1 MSDRIRGI
9 LSLVIL
15 YWIAGTIPAQAQS
28 SDARTLLQEAAKAMG
43 GVPAL
48 HTLKNQVVESEGK
61 QFDHTSTQR
70 PGAPSQQVA
79 VFRSTLTRDLTQPRL
94 RLEWDAQTSYPRDAT
109 VRWVEVIDGSVG
121 LLQEGGPGAAAKSSR
136 LHPARLATRLREEK
150 RAPVRIVLA
159 ASGQETLRRLPGAEL
174 DGKAHQVLTFKAS
187 GDEFR
192 IYLDAKTKLPSQVD
206 VMDNDPLEGDSR
218 YTLRYADWRKVDG
231 IMAPFSLRYELN
243 GKPLQDE
250 QIKSLRHNVTLAP
263 EVFSVPGAI
272 REEKVDAMPI
282 ASQWLTR
289 RVATNL
295 SYGDFGRNPPV
306 EFVQL
311 AEGVHHVLGTSHNN
325 VVIEMRDHLVVVEAP
340 LYEERSQTVIKAIK
354 ARFPTKPIRYII
366 PTHFHLDH
374 SGGIRGFM
382 AEGAIVVT
390 PAIATDF
397 YTSVAKASHK
407 ARPDSLEKKGR
418 AVMIESYAGD
428 RRVLTDGSRQ
438 IELYLMP
445 TSHAED
451 LQVVYLPREKI
462 LIEADHVSPRK
473 NKVAPG
479 PRAVEFLQGIE
490 KLKLDVTTIAGIHG
504 DTGNMEGLRAAA
516 KGAKP

>member
-1 MSDRIRGI
+1 MSNRIRGI
-9 LSLVIL
+9 LSLAIL
-15 YWIAGTIPAQAQS
+15 YWIAGTIPVQAQS
-28 SDARTLLQEAAKAMG
+28 SDARTLVQEAAKAMG

-48 HTLKNQVVESEGK
+48 RALKNQVVESEGK
-61 QFDHTSTQR
+61 QFDHTSTKR

-94 RLEWDAQTSYPRDAT
+94 RLEWDARTSYPRDAT

-121 LLQEGGPGAAAKSSR
+121 LLLEGGPGAAAKSTR
-136 LHPARLATRLREEK
+136 LHPARLATRMREEK
-150 RAPVRIVLA
+150 RVPMRIVLA
-159 ASGQETLRRLPGAEL
+159 ASGQETLRRLSGAEL
-174 DGKAHQVLTFKAS
+174 DGKAHQVLTFKEK

-206 VMDNDPLEGDSR
+206 VMDTDPLEGDSR

-243 GKPLQDE
+243 GKLLQEE
-250 QIKSLRHNVTLAP
+250 QIKSLRHNVSLAP
-263 EVFSVPGAI
+263 EVFSVPVGI
-272 REEKVDAMPI
+272 REQKVDAMPI
-282 ASQWLTR
+282 ASQWITR
-289 RVATNL
+289 RVATNT

-311 AEGVHHVLGTSHNN
+311 AEGVHHVLGSSHNN

-340 LYEERSQTVIKAIK
+340 LYEERSQAVIKAIK

-382 AEGAIVVT
+382 AEGATVLA
-390 PAIATDF
+390 PAIANDF
-397 YTSVAKASHK
+397 YTGVAKAPHK
-407 ARPDSLEKKGR
+407 ARPDSLERKGR
-418 AVMIESYAGD
+418 AVMIESYTGN
-428 RRVLTDGSRQ
+428 RQTLTDGNRQ
-438 IELYLMP
+438 VEIYLMP

-479 PRAVEFLQGIE
+479 PRVDEFLQGVE

-516 KGAKP
+516 KGGKP

>member
-1 MSDRIRGI
+1 MSKKTLGV

-15 YWIAGTIPAQAQS
+15 YLIAATFSAQAQS
-28 SDARTLLQEAAKAMG
+28 SDAKAILQEAAKAMG
-43 GVPAL
+43 GMQAL
-48 HTLKNQVVESEGK
+48 RSLKNQVVESEGK
-61 QFDHTSTQR
+61 QFDHTSTKR
-70 PGAPSQQVA
+70 PGDPTQQVA
-79 VFRSTLTRDLTQPRL
+79 AFRSTLTRDLTQMRL
-94 RLEWDAQTSYPRDAT
+94 RLEWDARTSYPRDAA
-109 VRWVEVIDGSVG
+109 VRWVEVIDRSVG
-121 LLQEGGPGAAAKSSR
+121 LLQEGGPGAASKSSR

-150 RAPVRIVLA
+150 RVAARIVLVA
-159 ASGQETLRRLPGAEL
+159 LGQQTLRRLPGAEL
-174 DGKAHQVLTFKAS
+174 DGKARQVVTFKEN

-192 IYLDAKTKLPSQVD
+192 IYVDAKTRLPSQVD

-218 YTLRYADWRKVDG
+218 YTLRYTDWRKVDG
-231 IMAPFSLRYELN
+231 VMAPFSLRHELN
-243 GKPLQDE
+243 GKPLQEE

-263 EVFSVPGAI
+263 EIFSVPGSV
-272 REEKVDAMPI
+272 REQKVDAKPI
-282 ASQWLTR
+282 ASQWLMR
-289 RVATNL
+289 RVATDT
-295 SYGDFGRNPPV
+295 SYLDFGRNPPV

-325 VVIEMRDHLVVVEAP
+325 VIIEMRDHLVVVEAP
-340 LYEERSQTVIKAIK
+340 LYETRSQTVIKAIK
-354 ARFPTKPIRYII
+354 ERFPTKPIRYII

-382 AEGAIVVT
+382 AEGAIVVA

-397 YTSVAKASHK
+397 YTRVAKAPNTAS
-407 ARPDSLEKKGR
+407 PDTLEKKGR
-418 AVMIESYAGD
+418 AVVIESYAGD
-428 RRVLTDGSRQ
+428 RRTLTDGSRQ
-438 IELYLMP
+438 IEIYLVP

-479 PRAVEFLQGIE
+479 PRVDEFLQGIE
-490 KLKLDVTTIAGIHG
+490 RLKLDVTTIAGIHG

-516 KGAKP
+516 KGGKR

>member
-1 MSDRIRGI
+1 MSKKIGGI

-15 YWIAGTIPAQAQS
+15 YWIAGTFPAQAQS
-28 SDARTLLQEAAKAMG
+28 SDAKAILQEAAKAMG
-43 GVPAL
+43 GTQAL
-48 HTLKNQVVESEGK
+48 RSLKNQVVESEGK
-61 QFDHTSTQR
+61 QFDHTSTKR
-70 PGAPSQQVA
+70 PGNPSQQVA
-79 VFRSTLTRDLTQPRL
+79 SFRSTLTRDLTQMRL
-94 RLEWDAQTSYPRDAT
+94 RLEWDGRTAYPRDAT

-121 LLQEGGPGAAAKSSR
+121 LLQEGGPGTAAKSSR

-150 RAPVRIVLA
+150 RAAARIILA
-159 ASGQETLRRLPGAEL
+159 AWGKETLRRLPGAEL
-174 DGKAHQVLTFKAS
+174 DGKAHQVLTFKES

-192 IYLDAKTKLPSQVD
+192 LYLDSKTKLPSQVE
-206 VMDNDPLEGDSR
+206 VMDDDPLEGDSR

-243 GKPLQDE
+243 GKPLQEE

-263 EVFSVPGAI
+263 EIFSVPGSI

-289 RVATNL
+289 RVATNT
-295 SYGDFGRNPPV
+295 SYLDFGRNPPV

-325 VVIEMRDHLVVVEAP
+325 VIIEMRDHLVIVEAP
-340 LYEERSQTVIKAIK
+340 LYEARSQTVIKAIK
-354 ARFPTKPIRYII
+354 ERFPTKPMRYII

-382 AEGAIVVT
+382 AEGAIVVA

-397 YTSVAKASHK
+397 YMRVAKAPHT

-438 IELYLMP
+438 VEIYLMP

-479 PRAVEFLQGIE
+479 PRVDEFLQGIE
-490 KLKLDVTTIAGIHG
+490 RLKLDVTTIAGIHG

-516 KGAKP
+516 KGGKP

>member
-1 MSDRIRGI
+1 MSKKITDI

-15 YWIAGTIPAQAQS
+15 YSIAATFPAQAQS
-28 SDARTLLQEAAKAMG
+28 SDARALLQEAAKAMG
-43 GVPAL
+43 GMQAL
-48 HTLKNQVVESEGK
+48 RALKNQVVESEGK
-61 QFDHTSTQR
+61 QFDHTSTKR

-79 VFRSTLTRDLTQPRL
+79 VFRSTLTRDLTRPRL
-94 RLEWDAQTSYPRDAT
+94 RLEWDARTSYPRDDT

-121 LLQEGGPGAAAKSSR
+121 LLQEGGPLRLTQTR

-150 RAPVRIVLA
+150 RAAAKIVLVA
-159 ASGQETLRRLPGAEL
+159 LGQETLRQLPNAEL
-174 DGKAHQVLTFKAS
+174 DGKAHQVLTFKES

-192 IYLDAKTKLPSQVD
+192 IYLDSKTKLPSQVD
-206 VMDNDPLEGDSR
+206 VSDNDPLEGDSR
-218 YTLRYADWRKVDG
+218 YTLRYGNWRKADT

-243 GKPLQDE
+243 GKPLQE
-250 QIKSLRHNVTLAP
+250 EEIKSLRHNVSLAP
-263 EVFSVPGAI
+263 EVFSVPVGI
-272 REEKVDAMPI
+272 REQKVDAKPI
-282 ASQWLTR
+282 ASQWIMR
-289 RVATNL
+289 RVATNT

-311 AEGVHHVLGTSHNN
+311 AEGVHHVLGSSHNN
-325 VVIEMRDHLVVVEAP
+325 VIIEMRDHLVVVEAP
-340 LYEERSQTVIKAIK
+340 LYEARSQAVIKAIN

-382 AEGAIVVT
+382 AEGAIVVA

-397 YTSVAKASHK
+397 YRSVAKAPYK
-407 ARPDSLEKKGR
+407 ARPDSLERKGR

-428 RRVLTDGSRQ
+428 RQVLTDGSRQ
-438 IELYLMP
+438 VEIYLLP

-479 PRAVEFLQGIE
+479 PRVNEFLQGVE

-516 KGAKP
+516 KGEKR

>member
-1 MSDRIRGI
+1 MSKKITAV

-15 YWIAGTIPAQAQS
+15 YLIAGTFPARAQS
-28 SDARTLLQEAAKAMG
+28 SDARALLQEAAKAMG
-43 GVPAL
+43 GMQAL
-48 HTLKNQVVESEGK
+48 RALKNQVVESEGK
-61 QFDHTSTQR
+61 QFDHTSTKR

-94 RLEWDAQTSYPRDAT
+94 RLEWDARTSYPRDAT

-121 LLQEGGPGAAAKSSR
+121 LLQEVDAGAAKSSR

-150 RAPVRIVLA
+150 RASVRIVLA
-159 ASGQETLRRLPGAEL
+159 ASGEETLRRLPGAEL

-206 VMDNDPLEGDSR
+206 VMDSDPLEGDSR

-243 GKPLQDE
+243 GKPLQEE

-263 EVFSVPGAI
+263 DVFSVPGAI
-272 REEKVDAMPI
+272 REEKVDAKPI
-282 ASQWLTR
+282 ASQWIMR
-289 RVATNL
+289 RVATNT

-311 AEGVHHVLGTSHNN
+311 AEGVHHVLGSSHNN

-340 LYEERSQTVIKAIK
+340 LYEERSQAVIKAIK

-382 AEGAIVVT
+382 AEGAIVIG
-390 PAIATDF
+390 PAIANDF
-397 YTSVAKASHK
+397 YTSVAKASNA
-407 ARPDSLEKKGR
+407 ARPDSLERKGR

-438 IELYLMP
+438 IELYLLP

-451 LQVVYLPREKI
+451 FQVVYLPREKI

-479 PRAVEFLQGIE
+479 PRVDEFLRGVE

-516 KGAKP
+516 KGGKP

>member
-1 MSDRIRGI
+1 MSKKIGGI

-15 YWIAGTIPAQAQS
+15 YWIAGTFPAQAQS
-28 SDARTLLQEAAKAMG
+28 SDAKAILQEAAKAMG
-43 GVPAL
+43 GTQAL
-48 HTLKNQVVESEGK
+48 RSLKNQVVESEGK
-61 QFDHTSTQR
+61 QFDHTSTKR
-70 PGAPSQQVA
+70 PGDPSQQVA
-79 VFRSTLTRDLTQPRL
+79 SFRSTLTRDLTQMRL
-94 RLEWDAQTSYPRDAT
+94 RLEWDARTSYPRDAT

-121 LLQEGGPGAAAKSSR
+121 LLQEGGPGTAAKSSR

-150 RAPVRIVLA
+150 RAAARIILA
-159 ASGQETLRRLPGAEL
+159 AWGKETLRRLPGAEL
-174 DGKAHQVLTFKAS
+174 DGKAQQVLTFKES

-192 IYLDAKTKLPSQVD
+192 LYLDSKTKLPSQVD
-206 VMDNDPLEGDSR
+206 IMDDDPLEGDSR

-243 GKPLQDE
+243 GKPLQEE

-263 EVFSVPGAI
+263 EIFSVPGSI

-289 RVATNL
+289 RVATNT
-295 SYGDFGRNPPV
+295 SYLDFGRNPPV

-325 VVIEMRDHLVVVEAP
+325 VIIEMRDHLVIVEAP
-340 LYEERSQTVIKAIK
+340 LYEARSQTVIKAIK
-354 ARFPTKPIRYII
+354 ERFPTKPMRYII

-382 AEGAIVVT
+382 AEGAIVVA

-397 YTSVAKASHK
+397 YMRVAKAPHT

-418 AVMIESYAGD
+418 AVMIESYASD

-438 IELYLMP
+438 VEIYLMP

-479 PRAVEFLQGIE
+479 PRVDEFLQGIE
-490 KLKLDVTTIAGIHG
+490 RLKLDVTTIAGIHG

-516 KGAKP
+516 KGGKP

>member
-43 GVPAL
+43 GTQAL
-48 HTLKNQVVESEGK
+48 RALKNQVVESDGK
-61 QFDHTSTQR
+61 QFDHTSTKR

-121 LLQEGGPGAAAKSSR
+121 LLQEGGPQRLLQSR

-150 RAPVRIVLA
+150 RAAARIVFVALR
-159 ASGQETLRRLPGAEL
+159 QETLRRLPDAEL
-174 DGKAHQVLTFKAS
+174 EGKAHQVLTFKES

-192 IYLDAKTKLPSQVD
+192 IYLDTKTKLPSQVD
-206 VMDNDPLEGDSR
+206 VMDSDPLEGDSR
-218 YTLRYADWRKVDG
+218 YTLRYADWRKAES
-231 IMAPFSLRYELN
+231 IMAPFNLRYELN
-243 GKPLQDE
+243 GKPLQEE
-250 QIKSLRHNVTLAP
+250 QIKSLRHNVSLAP
-263 EVFSVPGAI
+263 DVFSVPVGI
-272 REEKVDAMPI
+272 REQKVDAKPI

-397 YTSVAKASHK
+397 YTSVAKASNA

-516 KGAKP
+516 KGGKP